1 MRRDNLFGYIH
12 IFAYLC
18 SKLFEETKASMG
30 YNNTDPTPNPP
41 P

>member
-18 SKLFEETKASMG
+18 SQNAGVALKNKAG
-30 YNNTDPTPNPP
+30 YALKKKE
-41 P
+41 